1 MKKKTFPTF
10 LLKALLF
17 SAIVCAVLAFS
28 DRKGWF
34 EADRVNNHTEKKWN
48 AFYELTRHDKVDV
61 VLVGNSRM
69 YTGLNPNHLSNA
81 LDVTCF
87 VLASPGTN
95 IVDSYYCLKEALTR
109 TKPEIAVIE
118 TFTIYDGNN
127 HDLMGQYLSDQFK
140 SYAARRNVWQKL
152 CSLPVLFAPDHWLE
166 ALSTT
171 VRNHSFIFRDQKQ
184 IKDNIA
190 FAKKHKKDESLYLGR
205 YVRFNTGIEQNVLDR
220 YEKEGAPLVETDF
233 KVGKQH
239 ARYVK
244 KIIALCR
251 KNGVTPVFISLPVYS
266 KHIKD
271 HEVRHKA
278 VAELLEPGKVFWLDY
293 QGRFDSLF
301 TPECFENTYSPNQHM
316 THHGSLVATYILAAA
331 IDSEFP
337 GLLPDRMKEQRWA
350 RMFYGQEGYF
360 ENHSP
365 LPGDET
371 ARQLP
376 LPEGSVVAEAD
387 FCRDNQSNVLILK
400 TSPEHEYLG
409 LSLLCDCTFGSERN
423 IVRFDIPHSRT
434 IFPLHHNLYMMFFK
448 KEFTVN
454 SILACEPILPE

>member
-1 MKKKTFPTF
+1 MKKKTLTAL

-17 SAIVCAVLAFS
+17 SAIVCAALAFS

-34 EADRVNNHTEKKWN
+34 DADKANNHTERKWN
-48 AFYELTRHDKVDV
+48 SFYDLTKHDKVDM

-81 LDVTCF
+81 LDATCF
-87 VLASPGTN
+87 ILASPGTN

-109 TKPEIAVIE
+109 TKPKIAVIE
-118 TFTIYDGNN
+118 TFTIYDADN
-127 HDLMGQYLSDQFK
+127 HKLTGQDLSDQFK
-140 SYAARRNVWQKL
+140 SFSARKNVWQKM

-171 VRNHSFIFRDQKQ
+171 VRNHSFIFRDTKQ
-184 IKDNIA
+184 IKRNA
-190 FAKKHKKDESLYLGR
+190 QFAKQPKKDEGLYLGR
-205 YVRFNTGIEQNVLDR
+205 YVRFNTGIEQSVLDR
-220 YEKEGAPLVETDF
+220 YEKEGAPLVETGF

-244 KIIALCR
+244 KIIELCR
-251 KNGVTPVFISLPVYS
+251 KNGVTPVFISLPVYN

-271 HEVRHKA
+271 HDVRHKA
-278 VAELLEPGKVFWLDY
+278 IAELLEPEKVLWLDY
-293 QGRFDSLF
+293 QGQFDSLF

-316 THHGSLVATYILAAA
+316 TYDGSLVATYILAAA
-331 IDSEFP
+331 IDTECP
-337 GLLPDRMKEQRWA
+337 GLLPDRMSEPRWK
-350 RMFYGQEGYF
+350 RMFYGGEGYY
-360 ENHSP
+360 ENHTPDPDDKSV
-365 LPGDET
+365 
-371 ARQLP
+371 RQLP

-400 TSPEHEYLG
+400 TSPEREYLG

>member
-1 MKKKTFPTF
+1 MKKKTLTAL

-17 SAIVCAVLAFS
+17 SAIVCAALAFS

-34 EADRVNNHTEKKWN
+34 DADKANNHTERKWN
-48 AFYELTRHDKVDV
+48 SFYDLTKHDKVDM

-81 LDVTCF
+81 LDATCF
-87 VLASPGTN
+87 ILASPGTN

-109 TKPEIAVIE
+109 TKPKIAVIE
-118 TFTIYDGNN
+118 TFTIYDADN
-127 HDLMGQYLSDQFK
+127 HKLTGQDLSDQFK
-140 SYAARRNVWQKL
+140 SFSARKNVWQKM

-171 VRNHSFIFRDQKQ
+171 VRNHSFIFRDTKQ
-184 IKDNIA
+184 IKRNA
-190 FAKKHKKDESLYLGR
+190 QFAKQPKKDEGLYLGR
-205 YVRFNTGIEQNVLDR
+205 YVRFNTGIEQSVLDR
-220 YEKEGAPLVETDF
+220 YEKEGAPLVETGF

-244 KIIALCR
+244 KIIELCR
-251 KNGVTPVFISLPVYS
+251 KNDVTPVFISLPVYN

-271 HEVRHKA
+271 HDVRHKA
-278 VAELLEPGKVFWLDY
+278 IAELLEPEKVLWLDY
-293 QGRFDSLF
+293 QGPFDTLF

-316 THHGSLVATYILAAA
+316 TYDGSLVATYILAAA
-331 IDSEFP
+331 IDTECP
-337 GLLPDRMKEQRWA
+337 GLLPDRMSEPRWK
-350 RMFYGQEGYF
+350 RMFYGGEGYY
-360 ENHSP
+360 ENHTPDPDDKSV
-365 LPGDET
+365 
-371 ARQLP
+371 RQLP

-400 TSPEHEYLG
+400 TSPEREYLG

>member
-1 MKKKTFPTF
+1 MKKKTLTAL

-28 DRKGWF
+28 DRTGWF

-48 AFYELTRHDKVDV
+48 AFYDLTKHDKVDM

-81 LDVTCF
+81 LDATCF

-109 TKPEIAVIE
+109 TKPEMAVIE
-118 TFTIYDGNN
+118 TFTIYDANN
-127 HDLMGQYLSDQFK
+127 HELEGQDLSDQFK
-140 SYAARRNVWQKL
+140 SYAARKNVWQKM

-171 VRNHSFIFRDQKQ
+171 VRNHSFIFRDFKQ
-184 IKDNIA
+184 IKKNA
-190 FAKKHKKDESLYLGR
+190 QYAKQPKKDEGLYLGR
-205 YVRFNTGIEQNVLDR
+205 FVRFTSGLEQNVLDR

-233 KVGKQH
+233 KVSKQH

-244 KIIALCR
+244 KIIELCR

-271 HEVRHKA
+271 HVVRQNA
-278 VAELLEPGKVFWLDY
+278 VAKLLEPEKVFWLDY

-316 THHGSLVATYILAAA
+316 THHGSLVATYVLAAA

-337 GLLPDRMKEQRWA
+337 GVLPDRMKEQRWA
-350 RMFYGQEGYF
+350 KMFYGGEGYF

-365 LPGDET
+365 MPGDET
-371 ARQLP
+371 AKLLP
-376 LPEGSVVAEAD
+376 VVDCPAIKEAVFAQD
-387 FCRDNQSNVLILK
+387 DKSNVLIVK
-400 TSPEHEYLG
+400 TLPENDFFG
-409 LSLLCDCTFGSERN
+409 LSLACDVTFGGERDL
-423 IVRFDIPHSRT
+423 VRIDIPHSRT
-434 IFPLHHNLYMMFFK
+434 IFPLHHNLYMMYFK
-448 KEFTVN
+448 KEVTIN
-454 SILACEPILPE
+454 GILACEPIQMD